1 MLSAGHLE
9 SHRQGRRSRVGENED
24 VITLL
29 DEEGVEHEF
38 SIVDVL
44 EVSDQRYAILQPI
57 ESGEEPDTAVIF
69 RMEGDALVTIE
80 DDAEFERVREA
91 FEAESESGLSSSGDD
106 GEIPGNGEAGE
117 VGPTTGNGADLPP
130 GDHDSSQSH

>member
-1 MLSAGHLE
+1 
-9 SHRQGRRSRVGENED
+9 VGENED

-29 DEEGVEHEF
+29 DEQGVEHEF

-44 EVSDQRYAILQPI
+44 EVSDQRYAILQPL

-80 DDAEFERVREA
+80 DDAEFERVRA
-91 FEAESESGLSSSGDD
+91 VFEAETDIAD
-106 GEIPGNGEAGE
+106 GEIPGNGDSGE
-117 VGPTTGNGADLPP
+117 VGADLPP

>member
-1 MLSAGHLE
+1 
-9 SHRQGRRSRVGENED
+9 VGENED

-44 EVSDQRYAILQPI
+44 EVSDQRYAILQPL

-80 DDAEFERVREA
+80 DDAEFERVRAA
-91 FEAESESGLSSSGDD
+91 FEADAETGDGETGLSSPGD
-106 GEIPGNGEAGE
+106 NGAGE
-117 VGPTTGNGADLPP
+117 VAPNSDSGAGLPP
-130 GDHDSSQSH
+130 GDRDSSQSH